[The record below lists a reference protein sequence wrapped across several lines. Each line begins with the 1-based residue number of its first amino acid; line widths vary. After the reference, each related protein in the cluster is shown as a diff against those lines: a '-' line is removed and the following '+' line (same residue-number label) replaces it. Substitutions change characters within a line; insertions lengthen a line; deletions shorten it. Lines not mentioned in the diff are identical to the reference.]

1 MRRPPSERIPCGDKR
16 VPTIPDELMD
26 HLHEAT
32 MHLRAARQDLD
43 RAMAGTEY
51 RHQERV
57 DVAEGRL
64 RQVQR
69 EIEEID
75 RKIRSV
81 WQRST

>member
-1 MRRPPSERIPCGDKR
+1 
-16 VPTIPDELMD
+16 
-26 HLHEAT
+26 